1 MSLTR
6 AIAWN
11 TGSQAI
17 GKVFST
23 LLGVAIIALMTRY
36 LGQTGFGYYSTAITF
51 FQIFAILL
59 DLGINVMIVQM
70 LGEHKGD
77 EAYERR
83 AVSATM
89 TLRIIT
95 ALVVLGSAPF
105 IALLFPYAWEVKIA
119 IFALTI
125 SFFSASLNQ
134 VVIGVQQ
141 RHLKMYAVAISEVLG
156 RAVLL
161 IGLLAAIWLGWGL
174 LAISIFVSLGSA
186 INLLINWGVARRY
199 ASFAWNWDPDFWKQ
213 LLKRSWPIGVSI
225 VFNLAYFKA
234 DTFVLSLVR
243 SPEEVGIYSAA
254 YRVLE
259 ILVTFPFMLAG
270 IMLPLFSNAW
280 AKKDLPRFNQL
291 VRQANNVIML
301 LAAPLALGTLVM
313 GVPAMVFVSGH
324 EFAESGQIL
333 KILAFAVSIIYLG
346 TVSSHVVV
354 AVNAQMKMLPVYI
367 SVAILTVA
375 GYILLI
381 PAYGMWAAAWLTLF
395 SESLVALAATW
406 IAFKAA
412 PQGFSW
418 SIIFKTIFASC
429 VMALVI
435 LPIKDVWLPI
445 PLLTGVAVYT
455 LLIFLLGA
463 ISKSTLKEIFSWRKD
478 NPPIKNL

>member
-11 TGSQAI
+11 TGSQAV

-51 FQIFAILL
+51 FQVFAILL

-77 EAYERR
+77 EAYEKR

-95 ALVVLGSAPF
+95 ALVILGSAPF

-119 IFALTI
+119 IFALTV

-134 VVIGVQQ
+134 IIIGVQQ

-156 RAVLL
+156 RVALL
-161 IGLLAAIWLGWGL
+161 IGLIIAIWLDWGL
-174 LAISIFVSLGSA
+174 LAIAVFVSLGSA

-199 ASFAWNWDPDFWKQ
+199 ATFTWNWDPDFWKQ

-225 VFNLAYFKA
+225 IFNLAYFKA

-259 ILVTFPFMLAG
+259 TLVTFPFMLAG
-270 IMLPLFSNAW
+270 IMLPLFSHAW
-280 AKKDLPRFNQL
+280 VNKDLPRFNRL
-291 VRQANNVIML
+291 VCQANNAIML
-301 LAAPLALGTLVM
+301 LAAPLAMGTLVM
-313 GVPAMVFVSGH
+313 GVPIMTFVSGQ
-324 EFAESGQIL
+324 EFAASGQIL
-333 KILAFAVSIIYLG
+333 KILAFAVAIIYLG
-346 TVSSHVVV
+346 TIASHVVV
-354 AVNAQMKMLPVYI
+354 AINAQIKMLPVYI
-367 SVAILTVA
+367 VSAMLAVV
-375 GYILLI
+375 GYITLI
-381 PAYGMWAAAWLTLF
+381 PIYGMWAAAWLTLI
-395 SESLVALAATW
+395 SETLVAGAAIW
-406 IAFKAA
+406 IMFKSA
-412 PQGFSW
+412 PHGFSW
-418 SIIFKTIFASC
+418 SITFKTLFAAC
-429 VMALVI
+429 LMALAI
-435 LPIKDVWLPI
+435 MPLKDLWLPI
-445 PLLTGVAVYT
+445 PLILAVTIYT
-455 LLIFLLGA
+455 ILIFLLGA
-463 ISKSTLKEIFSWRKD
+463 VSKATLKEIFSWRKD
-478 NPPIKNL
+478 NPSIKSL

>member
-23 LLGVAIIALMTRY
+23 LLGVAIIALMTRH

-77 EAYERR
+77 EAYEKR

-95 ALVVLGSAPF
+95 ALVVLGSAPLL
-105 IALLFPYAWEVKIA
+105 ALLFPYAWEVKIA

-161 IGLLAAIWLGWGL
+161 IGLLAAVWLGWGL
-174 LAISIFVSLGSA
+174 LTISIFVSLGSA

-225 VFNLAYFKA
+225 IFNLAYFKA

-313 GVPAMVFVSGH
+313 GVPVMTFVAGQ

-367 SVAILTVA
+367 SVAVLTVA

-406 IAFKAA
+406 IALRAA

-418 SIIFKTIFASC
+418 SIIFKTIFASGI
-429 VMALVI
+429 MALAI
-435 LPIKDVWLPI
+435 LPIKNVWLPI

-478 NPPIKNL
+478 NPPIKSL